1 MNFKFSPSKNEFE
14 YREYI
19 NYRTV
24 NTVVNK
30 IYISCVKLLGYILVF
45 INMFKL
51 FNKNKF
57 ASNIN
62 TAILLL
68 FLGITV
74 IIILICL
81 LGKKIGMKKY
91 KKQFVD
97 IDTIYS
103 FKMDEHK
110 ICRANK
116 YSYIEAPLKSITDI
130 IKIDAGL
137 IIKLKDIREDIFIPI
152 KSLPIEEKE
161 FVNYI
166 EDKNRELE
174 VKEYKGGSN
183 KKLFKLFLEAYGLV
197 LTAIILGL
205 IL

>member
-103 FKMDEHK
+103 FKMDEYK
-110 ICRANK
+110 ICRENK
-116 YSYIEAPLKSITDI
+116 YSYIEAPLKSITEI

>member
-30 IYISCVKLLGYILVF
+30 IYISCVKLLGYILAF
-45 INMFKL
+45 INIFKF
-51 FNKNKF
+51 FNKYKF
-57 ASNIN
+57 DPNI
-62 TAILLL
+62 TTVILA
-68 FLGITV
+68 ITV
-74 IIILICL
+74 TVIFIYLLIYL
-81 LGKKIGMKKY
+81 LGKRTEMKKY
-91 KKQFVD
+91 KKEFVD

-103 FKMDEHK
+103 FKIDEYK
-110 ICRANK
+110 ICRENK
-116 YSYIEAPLKSITDI
+116 YSYIEAPLKSITKI

-161 FVNYI
+161 FIHYI
-166 EDKNRELE
+166 EDKNMELE
-174 VKEYKGGSN
+174 VKEYKGVSN
-183 KKLFKLFLEAYGLV
+183 KKLFKLFLEVYGLLIV
-197 LTAIILGL
+197 ATILGL